1 MAASLKEAI
10 MAAILTAQVLAR
22 GMEDRSKP
30 PEGGE
35 GGSRPLEGGEGGSRP
50 LEGGEESS
58 RPLEGGDPLE
68 GGEEDEA
75 EEERL
80 YWEEENRRLERLE
93 QQRLSQVEDNP
104 WCLLDEEEEE
114 EEVREARKALLEE
127 VERQRMLDYY
137 DSRVSAARE
146 QLLLPEEDS
155 EPGSQVQAE
164 VHLEMGPE
172 WERQAM
178 GLQKYFQRKHSEF
191 AAEEENPWQQV
202 FVAQVAE
209 DRRRNKRARPEDGP
223 EPPNVFPRLQKV
235 PQTARE
241 PEAARVPKEEP
252 AAEEPSR
259 AAFQRLQVA
268 PKRCRGAHRASSG

>member
-35 GGSRPLEGGEGGSRP
+35 GGSRPLEGGEGGRPLEGGEERSRP
-50 LEGGEESS
+50 LEGGEESN
-58 RPLEGGDPLE
+58 PLE

-114 EEVREARKALLEE
+114 EEEALLEE
-127 VERQRMLDYY
+127 VERQLDYY

-146 QLLLPEEDS
+146 QPEEDS

-164 VHLEMGPE
+164 VH
-172 WERQAM
+172 
-178 GLQKYFQRKHSEF
+178 
-191 AAEEENPWQQV
+191 
-202 FVAQVAE
+202 
-209 DRRRNKRARPEDGP
+209 
-223 EPPNVFPRLQKV
+223 
-235 PQTARE
+235 
-241 PEAARVPKEEP
+241 
-252 AAEEPSR
+252 
-259 AAFQRLQVA
+259 
-268 PKRCRGAHRASSG
+268 HRASSG